1 MIGYLKMLKPG
12 QIVSVCSDTT
22 DDCVKM
28 IRDWCRDNGYT
39 KDTVRILKRDGQTI
53 AELK

>member
-1 MIGYLKMLKPG
+1 MLKPG
-12 QIVSVCSDTT
+12 QLVAVCSDTT

-28 IRDWCRDNGYT
+28 IRDWCVEKGYT

>member
-1 MIGYLKMLKPG
+1 MLKPG
-12 QIVSVCSDTT
+12 QTVAVCSDTT